1 MGRGGEMTGKGTDR
15 EAEMAGVTGIAM
27 ETGIGGRGEIE
38 TGREKRTGI
47 GMLGGREA
55 GTEAGTKGGTG
66 KRTGTEAGRGKEMA
80 GGRGSQTGSGMEA
93 SAREVR
99 QENPAS
105 SCPSEFWALDYGSCK
120 CLRIKLDFLPRY
132 ASSGEIMQPEGFT

>member
-15 EAEMAGVTGIAM
+15 EAEMARVTEIAM

-38 TGREKRTGI
+38 TGREKRKGM

-55 GTEAGTKGGTG
+55 GTEARTG

-99 QENPAS
+99 QEYPAS
-105 SCPSEFWALDYGSCK
+105 SCSSEFWALDYGSCK